1 MNKNGIGLGLVIAN
15 KLVNEFEG
23 QMSFESIAGKGS
35 EFWFSFKLFDEHE
48 AVQNNENLP
57 NMSEIK

>member
-48 AVQNNENLP
+48 AV
-57 NMSEIK
+57 